1 MRRAGGGQ
9 ELIIKDLISV
19 VIPAYNGEKYIKET
33 IESIQRQKIHHEII
47 VIDDIS
53 TDRTVEIVRS
63 MGCRVIVNSV
73 HKGQVAGKNT
83 GIHASSGE
91 YWLTIDQDDKL
102 TDGALQR
109 LYDEMQKY
117 PDNKIIMAQ
126 LKDFCSPDALGQA
139 RYVKPQPFY
148 GILTGSTLFK
158 KEVFDTIGDFR
169 EDIITGEV
177 IDLTCRLV
185 KAGIKITKVGFVA
198 CDRRIHNKNYGITN
212 SNDEYKDYAKI
223 LRESMCCMHPR
234 HVQKRR
240 LKDCS

>member
-1 MRRAGGGQ
+1 MWRADGGQ
-9 ELIIKDLISV
+9 NLIVKDLISV
-19 VIPAYNGEKYIKET
+19 VIPAYNGESYIKET
-33 IESIQRQKIHHEII
+33 VESIQRQKIHHEII

-53 TDRTVEIVRS
+53 TDRTVEIARS
-63 MGCRVIVNSV
+63 LGCRIIVNSV

-83 GIHASSGE
+83 GIHASCGE

-117 PDNKIIMAQ
+117 PDNRIIMAQ
-126 LKDFCSPDALGQA
+126 LKDFCSPDVPEQA
-139 RYVKPQPFY
+139 RYVTPRPFY

-158 KEVFDTIGDFR
+158 KEVFDIIGDFR

-177 IDLTCRLV
+177 IDLTYRLE
-185 KAGIKITKVGFVA
+185 KAGIKIAKVDFVA

-223 LRESMCCMHPR
+223 LREHMRYMHPR
-234 HVQKRR
+234 HVQKQH